1 MDTTPAAGGQLPDD
15 PHLAEDIGTA
25 ADTPAEDMAREPMP
39 TGQTNAG
46 QQVSGV
52 REAGT
57 PAHEIT
63 GDGQDPAEGGYQP
76 PTSD

>member
-1 MDTTPAAGGQLPDD
+1 MDTTPASGAQLPDD
-15 PHLAEDIGTA
+15 PHLAEDIGQA
-25 ADTPAEDMAREPMP
+25 PDTPVEDMAREPMP

-57 PAHEIT
+57 PDPEIT
-63 GDGQDPAEGGYQP
+63 GDGQDPAEGGHRP
-76 PTSD
+76 PGSG

>member
-1 MDTTPAAGGQLPDD
+1 MNTTPASGDQLPDD

-25 ADTPAEDMAREPMP
+25 PDTPAEDMAREPMP
-39 TGQTNAG
+39 TGLTNAG

-52 REAGT
+52 REAGS
-57 PAHEIT
+57 PDHEI
-63 GDGQDPAEGGYQP
+63 GGGGQDPAEGGHQP

>member
-1 MDTTPAAGGQLPDD
+1 MDTTPASGAQLPDD
-15 PHLAEDIGTA
+15 PHLAEDVGAA
-25 ADTPAEDMAREPMP
+25 ADTPAADIAREPAP

-63 GDGQDPAEGGYQP
+63 GDAQGPAEGGHQP